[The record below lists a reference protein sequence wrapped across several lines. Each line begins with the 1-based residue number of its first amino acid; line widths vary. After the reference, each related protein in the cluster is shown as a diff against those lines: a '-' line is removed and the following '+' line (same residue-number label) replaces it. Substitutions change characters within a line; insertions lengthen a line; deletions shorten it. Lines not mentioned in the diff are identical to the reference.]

1 MTTRN
6 PLSNLDEDNS
16 ATIGED
22 SDDEKDAALG
32 DSPVENREY
41 ISRIQAF
48 LVPAAPSLG
57 VMCVAGVLGLIAV
70 LLVAGS
76 TAEGGSDLVRCLA
89 LCTQF
94 CLLSI

>member
-6 PLSNLDEDNS
+6 PLSNLDGDPA

-32 DSPVENREY
+32 NAPVENREY
-41 ISRIQAF
+41 LSRIQGF
-48 LVPAAPSLG
+48 FVPAAPLLG

-76 TAEGGSDLVRCLA
+76 TAEGGSDLVGCFA
-89 LCTQF
+89 LCTQ
-94 CLLSI
+94 